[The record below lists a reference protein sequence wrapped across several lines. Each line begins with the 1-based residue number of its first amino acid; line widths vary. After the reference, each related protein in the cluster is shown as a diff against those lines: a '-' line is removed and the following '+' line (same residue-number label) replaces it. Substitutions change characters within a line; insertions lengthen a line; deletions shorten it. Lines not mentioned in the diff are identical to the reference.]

1 MEIFRFIKQQ
11 WNRLD
16 FDDIAIAFV
25 LAVIACSVIITWII
39 STIAAAIIIG
49 IIVMVLCGLLLS
61 VIDYTRVQWC
71 KYRRDKDL
79 EAHTR
84 R

>member
-1 MEIFRFIKQQ
+1 MA

-16 FDDIAIAFV
+16 FNDIAIAFV

-39 STIAAAIIIG
+39 STIAAIIIG
-49 IIVMVLCGLLLS
+49 IIAMVLCGLLLS
-61 VIDYTRVQWC
+61 VIDYTRVHWF